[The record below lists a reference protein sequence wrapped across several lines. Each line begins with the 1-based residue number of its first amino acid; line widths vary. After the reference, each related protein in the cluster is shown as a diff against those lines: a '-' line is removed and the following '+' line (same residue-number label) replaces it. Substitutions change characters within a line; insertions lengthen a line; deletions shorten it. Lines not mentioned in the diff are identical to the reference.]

1 MKMTRLNSF
10 HLERQFTFR
19 VNVSVTIRKTLK
31 ITQEMPSEIKNAM
44 VGAIFFTTHIYLHP
58 TSLETHSQ
66 NGSYFTS
73 TKLCFQF
80 TEFLQST
87 EVSLSRN

>member
-1 MKMTRLNSF
+1 MKRARLNSF
-10 HLERQFTFR
+10 HLKRQFIFR
-19 VNVSVTIRKTLK
+19 VKVSVAIHKTFK
-31 ITQEMPSEIKNAM
+31 ITQEMPSEIKTAL
-44 VGAIFFTTHIYLHP
+44 VGAISFTTHIYSHP

-66 NGSYFTS
+66 NGSNFSNTR
-73 TKLCFQF
+73 LCFWF

>member
-1 MKMTRLNSF
+1 MTRLNSF
-10 HLERQFTFR
+10 HLKRQFVFR
-19 VNVSVTIRKTLK
+19 VKVSVTIRKTFK
-31 ITQEMPSEIKNAM
+31 ITQEMPLEIKTAM
-44 VGAIFFTTHIYLHP
+44 VGAISFTTHIYSHP

-66 NGSYFTS
+66 NGSNFSS
-73 TKLCFQF
+73 TKLCFWF